1 MNLSPALEKVYTQE
15 RLSARD
21 AQRQAQFIAFGPIV
35 FQVSRLMVKFG
46 ILDLLRESSEGLTMP
61 EIAEKTKLS
70 PYAVKVLMEASLSIG
85 TELVVSPPPKAT

>member
-1 MNLSPALEKVYTQE
+1 MNLSPALEKAYTQE
-15 RLSARD
+15 QLSARD

-61 EIAEKTKLS
+61 EIAEKPSCRLTPS
-70 PYAVKVLMEASLSIG
+70 RY
-85 TELVVSPPPKAT
+85 